1 LFHKKFAFA
10 LMLAVAASL
19 MLAGGAMAKSRDRN
33 HDRIPDRWEKKF
45 HLSLH
50 KKQGGRDQDHDGL
63 KNRAEFKA
71 HLNPRD
77 ADTDNDGVKDGAENT
92 GTVDSFENGVLTIK
106 LVTGKTLSG
115 NVDDNTEIQCDPTA
129 GDDRGHDEG
138 DDNNDQG
145 DDNNDQG
152 DDNHDQGDDNHDQGD
167 DNGGHGGDRSVKG
180 GDDNQDEDP
189 GDDDTKSCG
198 TEALTPGAKVLEA
211 DLHVVNGDAFWESV
225 ELLTP

>member
-1 LFHKKFAFA
+1 LLRRKFAFA
-10 LMLAVAASL
+10 LMLSVAASL

-33 HDRIPDRWEKKF
+33 HDRIPDKWEKKF

-50 KKQGGRDQDHDGL
+50 KKQGRRDQDHDGL

-71 HLNPRD
+71 HLSPRD
-77 ADTDNDGVKDGAENT
+77 ADTDDDGVKDGAENT

-115 NVDDNTEIQCDPTA
+115 TVDENTEIECDPTA

-138 DDNNDQG
+138 DDNDDQGDQG
-145 DDNNDQG
+145 DD
-152 DDNHDQGDDNHDQGD
+152 
-167 DNGGHGGDRSVKG
+167 RSVTS
-180 GDDNQDEDP
+180 DDDP
-189 GDDDTKSCG
+189 GDDDTEACG
-198 TEALTPGAKVLEA
+198 SEALTQGAKVLEA
-211 DLHVVNGDAFWESV
+211 ELHVVNGDAFWEKV

>member
-1 LFHKKFAFA
+1 
-10 LMLAVAASL
+10 M
-19 MLAGGAMAKSRDRN
+19 RDRN
-33 HDRIPDRWEKKF
+33 HDRIPDKWEKKH

-71 HLNPRD
+71 RLNPRD
-77 ADTDNDGVKDGAENT
+77 ADTDNDGVEDGAENT

-115 NVDDNTEIQCDPTA
+115 NVDDNTEIECDPTA

-152 DDNHDQGDDNHDQGD
+152 DD
-167 DNGGHGGDRSVKG
+167 
-180 GDDNQDEDP
+180 
-189 GDDDTKSCG
+189 DTQACG
-198 TEALTPGAKVLEA
+198 SEALTAGAKVLEA
-211 DLHVVNGDAFWESV
+211 ELHVVNGDAFWEKV

>member
-1 LFHKKFAFA
+1 MFRRKFAFA

-33 HDRIPDRWEKKF
+33 HDRIPDRWEKRF

-50 KKQGGRDQDHDGL
+50 KQQGRRDQDHDGL

-71 HLNPRD
+71 RLNPRD
-77 ADTDNDGVKDGAENT
+77 ADTDDDGVKDGAENT

-106 LVTGKTLSG
+106 LASGKTLSG
-115 NVDDNTEIQCDPTA
+115 NVDENTEIECDPTA

-138 DDNNDQG
+138 DDEQGDDNHEQGDDNDDQG
-145 DDNNDQG
+145 DDNDDQG
-152 DDNHDQGDDNHDQGD
+152 DDNDDQGDDNDDQGD
-167 DNGGHGGDRSVKG
+167 
-180 GDDNQDEDP
+180 DEDP
-189 GDDDTKSCG
+189 GDDDTEQCG
-198 TEALTPGAKVLEA
+198 PEALTQGAKVLEA
-211 DLHVVNGDAFWESV
+211 ELHVVNGDAFWEQV